1 MKQFPFLV
9 SLVFLLLLLPAGTV
23 CALSN
28 TTTTT
33 PASTGGNIFFDT
45 DPQGATIWLENVNI
59 GTSPI
64 TYHTDKTGTLAVRAT
79 KRLFLD
85 YTGTVTVRGSDRIE
99 FYAVLSPIPNN
110 LMTDTTP
117 VTPATTATIPPQK
130 KSTKVVPTPWPSST
144 LASPVDPALVIGAI
158 SLGFGFMVLR
168 RR

>member
-1 MKQFPFLV
+1 MKQSLLSV
-9 SLVFLLLLLPAGTV
+9 CLVFLLLLISVGTV
-23 CALSN
+23 SALSN
-28 TTTTT
+28 ITTTT

-79 KRLFLD
+79 KRLFQD
-85 YTGTVTVRGSDRIE
+85 YTGTVTVTGSNRIE
-99 FYAVLSPIPNN
+99 FYAVLSQVPNN
-110 LMTDTTP
+110 LMTDTTAVAP
-117 VTPATTATIPPQK
+117 VTTATIPPQT
-130 KSTKVVPTPWPSST
+130 KSTKSIPTPWPSST
-144 LASPVDPALVIGAI
+144 PASPVDPAVVIGAI